1 MALHHPFRI
10 AKHWKKINYFLIII
24 QPVNQTDLS
33 IPEAY
38 PHTKKLDNK
47 CSQQESFKIFS
58 CWIGRERESKVD
70 PLTGSVS
77 LTSAR
82 SLLKVFFSKSG
93 LRKTSPTSLKTD
105 RKLEADFNCDTGS
118 ERLISTLIPEVRGWF
133 QLWFQKWEVKDIFYT
148 EVRS

>member
-1 MALHHPFRI
+1 L
-10 AKHWKKINYFLIII
+10 N
-24 QPVNQTDLS
+24 
-33 IPEAY
+33 
-38 PHTKKLDNK
+38 
-47 CSQQESFKIFS
+47 
-58 CWIGRERESKVD
+58 REREGSKVD

-118 ERLISTLIPEVRGWF
+118 ERLISTVIPEVRG
-133 QLWFQKWEVKDIFYT
+133 
-148 EVRS
+148 